1 MQTLGIEISTLGSI
15 FCQQKGQPSTA
26 TFSGIV
32 PTRNHSSCM
41 SKRTRRLFL
50 YRLCSQVDIPHT
62 RTAPTRMRTK
72 TKIRRGAVEVF
83 LCRAEGG
90 RASLAQ
96 SWDSAGSPFKWAFS
110 GFMTLHT
117 TDFHNVC
124 PILVVNHPTSPTDWT
139 DTQELQEFW
148 IVPVSCFAFFYSGR
162 GVHAWSSRFSRRR
175 HVLATDPE
183 RGSSVKSLS
192 DRQDKH
198 N

>member
-1 MQTLGIEISTLGSI
+1 MQTLGIEISTLGST

-96 SWDSAGSPFKWAFS
+96 SWDSAGSPFVRIF
-110 GFMTLHT
+110 GIYDPPH
-117 TDFHNVC
+117 H
-124 PILVVNHPTSPTDWT
+124 
-139 DTQELQEFW
+139 
-148 IVPVSCFAFFYSGR
+148 
-162 GVHAWSSRFSRRR
+162 RFSQC
-175 HVLATDPE
+175 
-183 RGSSVKSLS
+183 LS
-192 DRQDKH
+192 DFGGKPSDFTH
-198 N
+198 